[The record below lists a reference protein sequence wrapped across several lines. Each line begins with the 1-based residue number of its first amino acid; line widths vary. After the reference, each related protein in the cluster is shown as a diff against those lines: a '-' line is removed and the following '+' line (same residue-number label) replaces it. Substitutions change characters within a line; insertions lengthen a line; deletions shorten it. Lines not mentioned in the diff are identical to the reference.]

1 VSKVLTAL
9 VVLVAL
15 FSAGC
20 GGGGKKSTATTTMT
34 EIVTTTNPTPSASV
48 TTHGRFHYPKALIDR
63 YMQSCMGGSTKKRA
77 YCGCTLDKL
86 SNTVSFADFAR
97 IGFAGGKIPP
107 RIKKL
112 ITQAAVSC
120 ANKL

>member
-1 VSKVLTAL
+1 MRTGLTAVL
-9 VVLVAL
+9 VVFVLVVG
-15 FSAGC
+15 GC
-20 GGGGKKSTATTTMT
+20 GGGGTKSAVKT
-34 EIVTTTNPTPSASV
+34 VTKIAATTNPTGTASV
-48 TTHGRFHYPKALIDR
+48 TTHGRFHYPKALVDR
-63 YMQSCMGGSTKKRA
+63 YMQSCTNGETKKRA

-86 SNTVSFADFAR
+86 SSTVSFGDFAR

-112 ITQAAVSC
+112 ITQAAIAC